1 MAVKAIKLLLFL
13 LSWII
18 TSPAHADVPFFDD
31 FKGSA
36 LGSAWT
42 VKNPEGTAYSV
53 ADSRLKIIPQPG
65 DIYGATNNYKNLFLI
80 ANPLGKGDF
89 RATIK
94 VANFSPTAACQFI
107 IIAYD
112 DDDNYVRMAN
122 CVTLWEIVT
131 EVAQNPT
138 IYQDSSHPGGLNP
151 FYLRLV
157 KTGNSYAQY
166 HSQDGV
172 NFQKANE
179 TVTYGNGAPQYLGL
193 ISFGSEATAV
203 VEVDSFVLESAV
215 TIPITSSLLFE

>member
-1 MAVKAIKLLLFL
+1 MAAKALKVFLFL
-13 LSWII
+13 ISWII
-18 TSPAHADVPFFDD
+18 TTSVHADVPFFDD

-36 LGSAWT
+36 LSSAWT
-42 VKNPEGTAYSV
+42 VKSPDSNAYSV

-65 DIYGATNNYKNLFLI
+65 DLFASNNNYKNLFLI
-80 ANPLGKGDF
+80 ANPLGKGNF

-94 VANFSPTAACQFI
+94 VANFSPTAACQLI

-122 CVTLWEIVT
+122 CVQLWEIVT
-131 EVAQNPT
+131 EVAQNPM
-138 IYQDSSHPGGLNP
+138 IYQDSSYPTGLNP

-166 HSQDGV
+166 HSLDGV
-172 NFQKANE
+172 TFQKANE

-193 ISFGSEATAV
+193 ISFGSETTPV
-203 VEVDSFVLESAV
+203 VEIDSFSLETAV
-215 TIPITSSLLFE
+215 TIPIISYLLLD